1 MIITLILFILILG
14 ITVLV
19 HEFGHFIFAKMVGVH
34 VYEFAIGM
42 GPVLFKKKGKDG
54 VQYSIRAIPI
64 GGFVS
69 LAGEEVEVD
78 LEQNKGHNLQDK
90 KVWQRFLV
98 MFMGVGNNFIF
109 AFLVLLLM
117 GLIYGAPNLTPI
129 IIDAP
134 ENYPAHIAG
143 IDSGDKILSINNRK
157 VRYTDD
163 VSLFLIL
170 EGKDEPLTF
179 KVEKQDK
186 TIRTYEVVP
195 EKQISKD
202 GEESYVIGINLESE
216 KERGI
221 IKSIVYAFKQE
232 CAFFKQM
239 FNTIGGLFTGDI
251 SVKQLS
257 GPVGIYGVV
266 GDAKDQGI
274 NSLLKLLALL
284 SINVGII
291 NLLPLPA
298 FDGGRIL
305 FLIIEKIKGSPVSPK
320 VENIIHSIG
329 FILLIILMLYVTFND
344 ILRLF

>member
-1 MIITLILFILILG
+1 MIITLVLFILILG

-34 VYEFAIGM
+34 VFEFAIGM
-42 GPVLFKKKGKDG
+42 GPVIFKKKGKDG

-69 LAGEEVEVD
+69 LAGEEVGVD
-78 LEQNKGHNLQDK
+78 LEKNKGHNLQDK
-90 KVWQRFLV
+90 KIWERFLV

-109 AFLVLLLM
+109 AFIVLLLI
-117 GLIYGAPNLTPI
+117 GFIYGAADLTPI
-129 IIDAP
+129 ISETT
-134 ENYPAHIAG
+134 ENYPAQVAG
-143 IDSGDKILSINNRK
+143 IDSGDKVLKINGRK
-157 VRYTDD
+157 VTYIDD
-163 VSLFLIL
+163 IQLFLIL
-170 EGKDEPLTF
+170 EGMDDKLIFE
-179 KVEKQDK
+179 VEKQDK
-186 TIRTYEVVP
+186 TIRTYEVIP
-195 EKQISKD
+195 EKQISKE
-202 GEESYVIGINLESE
+202 GEESYVIGITLKAK
-216 KERGI
+216 KERGF

-232 CAFFKQM
+232 CALFKQM
-239 FNTIGGLFTGDI
+239 FNTLGGLFTGDLK
-251 SVKQLS
+251 VNQLS

-266 GDAKDQGI
+266 GDAKEQGF
-274 NSLLKLLALL
+274 NALLYLLALL